1 MSDVGA
7 IAVTGLGGFIGR
19 SIVDRLVADSPGLR
33 IVGIDHRRPF
43 RLDERVRFHAVDLT
57 DPTADVRLA
66 EVLHKER
73 VDVLLHAA
81 FRSAPRA
88 NLDLDHEL
96 ETIGSIHV
104 MNACAAAKIH
114 RLVVASTTMAY
125 GPWPDN
131 PNFLSESHPLRAHPD
146 AHNVCNRAQMEA
158 LLGDWKVRH
167 PDTEVTV
174 LRTCWIAGPVHQDAV
189 SRYFAR
195 PVVPTLMGYDPL
207 MQFVHEEDCLAAFE
221 RAVLESHPGIF
232 NVVGS
237 GVLPLSTLL
246 RQAGKRILALP
257 SPILYRMAYYP
268 SQGQTG
274 DSPAGF
280 YDYLRYLWVAD
291 GRRGFDVFGEPL
303 YTTREAWMSFISERR
318 MRRYR

>member
-114 RLVVASTTMAY
+114 RLVVASTTMA
-125 GPWPDN
+125 
-131 PNFLSESHPLRAHPD
+131 
-146 AHNVCNRAQMEA
+146 
-158 LLGDWKVRH
+158 
-167 PDTEVTV
+167 
-174 LRTCWIAGPVHQDAV
+174 
-189 SRYFAR
+189 
-195 PVVPTLMGYDPL
+195 
-207 MQFVHEEDCLAAFE
+207 
-221 RAVLESHPGIF
+221 
-232 NVVGS
+232 
-237 GVLPLSTLL
+237 
-246 RQAGKRILALP
+246 
-257 SPILYRMAYYP
+257 
-268 SQGQTG
+268 
-274 DSPAGF
+274 
-280 YDYLRYLWVAD
+280 
-291 GRRGFDVFGEPL
+291 
-303 YTTREAWMSFISERR
+303 
-318 MRRYR
+318 